1 MQELIFDIDLENCEK
16 CLEAGKVIV
25 DENLSLKN
33 IVSKFANREANV
45 SSANEKEFLLK
56 QVIRF
61 LKGILKHSLALP
73 RQSSSKDH
81 SEGEEKGE
89 EDKKDFEEREMQ
101 TEIEEENEEEFEN
114 KAEKIEQ
121 LEKNIKNLELANK
134 DLLSE
139 LQKLKQSLENTE
151 ELKRKI
157 SQLTQD
163 IADLE
168 PKFMMKAHKR
178 ELELNSEVYDN
189 TLKKVSVWQKAAVK
203 IQAAWKGKKT
213 RKAYF
218 SLIKDHAAAL
228 KNYEKIPEREFLIK
242 INKTLKAQHLTFE
255 DCFRAA
261 DSNSK
266 GLVTNESFIRFIS
279 KLNLNINQYQ
289 LTRLITILD
298 EDLSGKLESQEFYET
313 LAAYNLLTDTSKAR
327 GYSQKVMNKFQTI
340 LKDRQLD
347 PSALFNACDKN
358 QDGMIS
364 LIELRSLAQ
373 SIGMKKRE
381 TIALMDILDTDRSG
395 TLKKD
400 EFLRQASNDMGL
412 FKIENLSSTS
422 AMRPNSLES
431 IIKNIEAT
439 GVPLSKAFDMIN
451 FPSSGK
457 VQISYIESILKK
469 LFPNI
474 SIDDIKFVLNSMDTT
489 KTGNIIYKD
498 LIEFLHKYS
507 DPSLFS
513 LPQCYGHISTVLSKL
528 NRPLKNLLSD
538 KGYSTILDINSFI
551 IWSTNTFSITEQQSI
566 QVFNDISKYTGKVTL
581 EDLERRFRKNDID
594 KGDESPR
601 SKDQNIVKD
610 VVGFFDKCNL
620 KIDYIFRC
628 ADKENDGKVSA
639 NEFILALNKLVPN
652 MDERLLK
659 DFAGLLPLV
668 ITMRDLEILL
678 PKSANVEFDQ
688 FGMTEDEVYWILIM
702 YGAIGRLGT
711 SPEVIFHD
719 ADKNSDGKIL
729 IEEFKNAVKRC
740 IPGSLLTYTDIC
752 MIFKAFDKDNNGFI
766 DLGEFVRKLAES
778 QKSNFYEKLI
788 EKVAAEKNNYE
799 VFKITV
805 KTLIPGL
812 DFPIPPLP
820 LKHIL
825 KKKEY
830 QDTFE
835 SLASYIP
842 SNIKTYEYLLQFKL
856 RLSSIITARS
866 IMTVFNLPYYQ
877 AEEVFRSL
885 DLHNKGITYCFTL
898 CTVLDSYRGQ
908 MNLIP
913 IPHNPSAD
921 ANNVTLIKKCL
932 MACKDKP
939 VFSYL
944 PSLDLPLKWENI
956 LALNLEQHEIFLLKA
971 AFPKSPFY
979 YHLAATLLNC
989 SVGLIL
995 CPVEILHNIIQT
1007 NNIFIQ
1013 AGEYFERY
1021 SMHPS
1026 DCLSKSVFI
1035 DKIISVFSISS
1046 VEADSL
1052 YLKCYGSKKKGHL
1065 WDLFTFFDQ
1074 VVCMYSNGELL
1085 HSIGKLPFKGESN
1098 LSPIVKEFFAR
1109 LVGFLDKP
1117 MARYG
1122 LNMLGNYTEN
1132 EFCEVFEGFSMSNQE
1147 TLTYL
1152 SLMKMNKNNKIRC
1165 YHLVSVVDSYRTV
1178 ENSFEVPLNL
1188 EFVNQSIGLN
1198 MSGLSFLKVKNYRL
1212 GDTLLENDVKNL
1224 FPNIEKSIISG
1235 FFNFI
1240 DFFGRGFVFV
1250 HQIATLVDLA
1260 YKSKSDIFEYPFC
1273 GNTKAKENVKK
1284 VFSQNSRHL
1293 DVYKKDALT
1302 YYMNNKIIPEDIV
1315 DYPRFLKAF
1324 SYELTD
1330 SEAKTIFSC
1339 IDITKDGKFR
1349 IYHYISCVESYCRNI
1364 SNLNKSIPLSPLQN
1378 IYQLVLEIPD
1388 NMSTIEYFIDIPYYT
1403 LLTTSSFSKYLIK
1416 NFSLPIDTIETLI
1429 QEITQNQK
1437 DTFFFYQFLSL
1448 IDIYRNCIENQT
1460 IKREPVLLPYKSKQK
1475 SIQLDLL
1482 LSKFSEVLDLANRG
1496 SCDYFWLEG
1505 IDPTEEISIQEFFVS
1520 MVDMNKQQCGLIFSE
1535 IDIRKVGKVFLYHL
1549 LAVIESYR
1557 KMTIENFSKP
1567 VSAKKTNK
1575 KQEGQSIVETPLQEA
1590 LNKLGRYFAGDNP
1603 RKRPLTANEIFSSM
1617 DVNNDGSVSM
1627 NEFLDCMSLLPLN
1640 LTNNQIYL
1648 LLKQVDLNNDG
1659 YIDYKEFTNFILEY
1673 VKKPELCTLPSVV
1686 IEKPQAREVKGLNKN
1701 WKFKENTVEDAVL
1714 KIKMYI
1720 ENNKTSTSAIEI
1732 VFGKIDYTKSLSMTR
1747 MELTLA
1753 LNRLNLGLS
1762 DKQKDE
1768 LIMLADMKN
1777 DGDIKYQK
1785 FIDFLYKYNF
1795 EEIAEDYI
1803 KKYEDFRGR
1812 DSGIDEN
1819 DESLISFVEDDYE
1832 MEKGKNY
1839 NEDKDENKKIKDKK
1853 KDKVKDDG
1861 KIKDKGKSFQ
1871 EEKKKDKRNNKIKQD
1886 EKIVEKIEIRE
1897 EGKGK
1902 GKGKEKGKAKE
1913 EDINKGKLITKDDDK
1928 NKKKKK

>member
-1 MQELIFDIDLENCEK
+1 MQELIFDVDLENEEK
-16 CLEAGKVIV
+16 CLEAGKIIIN
-25 DENLSLKN
+25 ENLSLKN
-33 IVSKFANREANV
+33 IISKFANRQINV
-45 SSANEKEFLLK
+45 NSANEKEFLLK

-61 LKGILKHSLALP
+61 LKGILKHSLSLP
-73 RQSSSKDH
+73 RQSLNKSN
-81 SEGEEKGE
+81 SEDEVKVEEV
-89 EDKKDFEEREMQ
+89 KKCFEEREMQ
-101 TEIEEENEEEFEN
+101 TEIEEVNNEELEK
-114 KAEKIEQ
+114 KAEK
-121 LEKNIKNLELANK
+121 LEKLEKHNKELELINAN
-134 DLLSE
+134 LSNE
-139 LQKLKQSLENTE
+139 LQKLKLSIENTE
-151 ELKRKI
+151 ELKSKI
-157 SQLTQD
+157 LQLTQD

-178 ELELNSEVYDN
+178 ELELNTEVYDN
-189 TLKKVSVWQKAAVK
+189 TLNKVSVWQKAAVK

-218 SLIKDHAAAL
+218 SLIKEHAEAL
-228 KNYEKIPEREFLIK
+228 KNYGKIPEREFLIK
-242 INKTLKAQHLTFE
+242 ISKVLKAQRLTFE

-261 DSNSK
+261 DSNTR

-313 LAAYNLLTDTSKAR
+313 LAAYNLLSDKSKAQS
-327 GYSQKVMNKFQTI
+327 YSQKVANKFQNI

-347 PSALFNACDKN
+347 PTALFNACDKN
-358 QDGMIS
+358 QDGVIS

-381 TIALMDILDTDRSG
+381 AIALMDILDTDQSG

-400 EFLRQASNDMGL
+400 EFLRQTSNDMGL

-439 GVPLSKAFDMIN
+439 GVPLSKAFDIIN

-457 VQISYIESILKK
+457 VQVIYIESIFKK

-474 SIDDIKFVLNSMDTT
+474 SIDDIKFVLNAIDIT
-489 KTGNIIYKD
+489 KSGNIYYKD

-507 DPSLFS
+507 DPTLFS

-528 NRPLKNLLSD
+528 NRPLKNILSE
-538 KGYSTILDINSFI
+538 KGFSTILDINSFI
-551 IWSTNTFSITEQQSI
+551 KLSTSTFAITEQQSI

-581 EDLERRFRKNDID
+581 EDLERRFRKNDIE

-601 SKDQNIVKD
+601 SKDQNVVKD
-610 VVGFFDKCNL
+610 VIGFFDKCNL

-639 NEFILALNKLVPN
+639 NEFLLALNKLVPN
-652 MDERLLK
+652 MNERLLK
-659 DFAGLLPLV
+659 DFAGVLPLE

-678 PKSANVEFDQ
+678 PKSANVQFDQ

-729 IEEFKNAVKRC
+729 IEEFKNAVKKC

-778 QKSNFYEKLI
+778 QKSMFYDKVI

-799 VFKITV
+799 VFRITV
-805 KTLIPGL
+805 KSLKTDS

-820 LKHIL
+820 LKHIS

-830 QDTFE
+830 QETFE
-835 SLASYIP
+835 NLASYIQP
-842 SNIKTYEYLLQFKL
+842 NIKTHEYLLQFKL

-866 IMTVFNLPYYQ
+866 IMRVFNLTYYQ
-877 AEEVFRSL
+877 AEEIFRSL
-885 DLHNKGITYCFTL
+885 DLHNKGITYCFVL
-898 CTVLDSYRGQ
+898 CTVLDSYRTQ
-908 MNLIP
+908 MNLLP
-913 IPHNPSAD
+913 MPHNPSAD
-921 ANNVTLIKKCL
+921 SNNISLIKKCL
-932 MACKDKP
+932 MACKNNP
-939 VFSYL
+939 VFTFL
-944 PSLDLPLKWENI
+944 PPLDLPLNWENI
-956 LALNLEQHEIFLLKA
+956 QALNLEQHEVFLLKA
-971 AFPKSPFY
+971 AFPKSPYY
-979 YHLAATLLNC
+979 YHLATTLLNC

-995 CPVEILHNIIQT
+995 CPIEILHNIIQI
-1007 NNIFIQ
+1007 NNIYIQ

-1021 SMHPS
+1021 SIHPS
-1026 DCLSKSVFI
+1026 DCLNKSVFI
-1035 DKIISVFSISS
+1035 DKMMSIFSISS

-1052 YLKCYGSKKKGHL
+1052 YLKCYGTKKKGFI
-1065 WDLFTFFDQ
+1065 WDFFTFFDQ
-1074 VVCMYSNGELL
+1074 VMCMYSNGELL
-1085 HSIGKLPFKGESN
+1085 HNMGKLPFNGETN
-1098 LSPIVKEFFAR
+1098 LSLIVKEFYSMLA
-1109 LVGFLDKP
+1109 GFLDKP

-1132 EFCEVFEGFSMSNQE
+1132 EFCDAFNGFSVSNQE

-1165 YHLVSVVDSYRTV
+1165 YHLVCVVNSYRTV
-1178 ENSFEVPLNL
+1178 ENPLEVPLNL
-1188 EFVNQSIGLN
+1188 GFVVESIGLN
-1198 MSGLSFLKVKNYRL
+1198 MNGISFIKVKNYRL
-1212 GDTLLENDVKNL
+1212 SDTLLENDVKNL
-1224 FPNIEKSIISG
+1224 FPNIEKSIISS

-1240 DFFGRGFVFV
+1240 DFFGRGFVFA

-1260 YKSKSDIFEYPFC
+1260 YKSKNDIFEFPFC
-1273 GNTKAKENVKK
+1273 GNSKARENIKK
-1284 VFSQNSRHL
+1284 LFSQNSRHL
-1293 DVYKKDALT
+1293 DVYKKDAIT
-1302 YYMNNKIIPEDIV
+1302 YYMSNKIIPEDLI

-1330 SEAKTIFSC
+1330 TEAKAVFSC
-1339 IDITKDGKFR
+1339 IDITKDGK
-1349 IYHYISCVESYCRNI
+1349 IKTYHYISCVESYCRNT
-1364 SNLNKSIPLSPLQN
+1364 SNLNNSISLSPLQN

-1388 NMSTIEYFIDIPYYT
+1388 SMSTIEYFIDIPYYT
-1403 LLTTSSFSKYLIK
+1403 LITTSFFNKYLIK
-1416 NFSLPIDTIETLI
+1416 NFSLPIDTIEVLI
-1429 QEITQNQK
+1429 NQITQNQK
-1437 DTFFFYQFLSL
+1437 DTFFFYQFLSI

-1460 IKREPVLLPYKSKQK
+1460 IKREPIMLPYKHKEK
-1475 SIQLDLL
+1475 NIQLDLL
-1482 LSKFSEVLDLANRG
+1482 LTKFSEILDLANRG
-1496 SCDYFWLEG
+1496 SCDYFWTKG

-1557 KMTIENFSKP
+1557 KMTIENFNKP
-1567 VSAKKTNK
+1567 VVAKKNIG
-1575 KQEGQSIVETPLQEA
+1575 KQEVQSLIETPLQEA

-1603 RKRPLTANEIFSSM
+1603 KKRPLTANEIFSSM

-1627 NEFLDCMSLLPLN
+1627 NEFLDCMNLLPLN
-1640 LTNNQIYL
+1640 LTQNQIYL

-1659 YIDYKEFTNFILEY
+1659 FIDYKEFTNFILEY
-1673 VKKPELCTLPSVV
+1673 LKKPNLCTLPSVI
-1686 IEKPQAREVKGLNKN
+1686 IEKPQAKEVKGLNKN
-1701 WKFKENTVEDAVL
+1701 WKFKENTLEDAVL

-1732 VFGKIDYTKSLSMTR
+1732 VFGKIDYMKSMIMTHNE
-1747 MELTLA
+1747 MILA
-1753 LNRLNLGLS
+1753 LDRLRLGLS
-1762 DKQKDE
+1762 DKQKEE
-1768 LIMLADMKN
+1768 LIMLVDKNKN
-1777 DGDIKYQK
+1777 DEIKYQI
-1785 FIDFLYKYNF
+1785 FIDFLYRYSF
-1795 EEIAEDYI
+1795 EEVPEDYM
-1803 KKYEDFRGR
+1803 KKYEDIIGKLNE
-1812 DSGIDEN
+1812 IEEN
-1819 DESLISFVEDDYE
+1819 AESLKSFVEDDTE
-1832 MEKGKNY
+1832 QK
-1839 NEDKDENKKIKDKK
+1839 KDEEEGKDRKKNEKIADSKKDKK
-1853 KDKVKDDG
+1853 KDKGGNV
-1861 KIKDKGKSFQ
+1861 Q
-1871 EEKKKDKRNNKIKQD
+1871 EDKKKDKSKNKQD
-1886 EKIVEKIEIRE
+1886 KRKEKIEE
-1897 EGKGK
+1897 E
-1902 GKGKEKGKAKE
+1902 KGKEEKVKGKDKE
-1913 EDINKGKLITKDDDK
+1913 GDANKRKSKIIDEDKG
-1928 NKKKKK
+1928 KKKKK